1 MVECIVIDQSPALQG
16 AVDVS
21 GAKNAVLVIMAS
33 LILTTG
39 KSLLSNVPWSADVEH
54 MALLLRTLGAQ
65 VEFNRLDQS
74 LEIDTTHLNRYT
86 INPESMRKMRASILL
101 MGPLL
106 ARFGLAEVAIPG
118 GCVIGQRP
126 IDFHLKSF
134 ARMGVELDVQGDFIK
149 ATARQLK
156 PAHIVLEY
164 PSVGCTE
171 NILMA
176 ASLTRGLTRIVNAAL
191 EPEVL
196 DLISVLRRMGASIE
210 IKAPATI
217 EIEGIDELQAVKHT
231 IMPDRLEAGSL
242 LVAAAITGGTI
253 TVRHVWAQTLE
264 VFLEKLSEMGHTIST
279 GLHGKDIT
287 LKATP
292 TPKAVSFR
300 TMPYPGFPT
309 DLQAPLLAAQC
320 VAEGVSS
327 IQETVYENRL
337 LHTRELQ
344 KMGAHITLEGQT
356 AIVKGVEMLYGTR
369 VIATDIR
376 ASAALIV
383 AGLKAQGQTI
393 MAGIHHLKRG
403 YQDIEH
409 KLSFLGARLGY
420 ASYDNSL
427 LESKPVPYT
436 TENRSKPADANL

>member
-1 MVECIVIDQSPALQG
+1 MVECIVIDQSPALRG
-16 AVDVS
+16 SVDVA

-33 LILTTG
+33 LILTSG
-39 KSLLSNVPWSADVEH
+39 KSRLFNVPWSADVEH
-54 MALLLRTLGAQ
+54 MALLLRTLGAD
-65 VEFNRLDQS
+65 VEFNRVNQS
-74 LEIDTTHLNRYT
+74 LEIDTAHLNRYT

-134 ARMGVELDVQGDFIK
+134 VRMGVELELQGEFIK
-149 ATARQLK
+149 ATASQLK
-156 PAHIVLEY
+156 ATRIVLEY

-171 NILMA
+171 NVLMA
-176 ASLTRGLTRIVNAAL
+176 AALTPGLTTVVNAAL

-196 DLISVLRRMGASIE
+196 DLIAALQKMGASIE

-217 EIEGIDELQAVKHT
+217 EVEGMDELRPIEHT

-242 LVAAAITGGTI
+242 LVAAAMTGGTV
-253 TVRHVWAQTLE
+253 TVRHVSALTLE
-264 VFLEKLSEMGHTIST
+264 VFLEKLSEMGHTISM
-279 GLHGKDIT
+279 GPAGKDIT
-287 LKATP
+287 LKATDS
-292 TPKAVSFR
+292 PKAVSFR

-309 DLQAPLLAAQC
+309 DLQAPMLAAQC
-320 VAEGVSS
+320 VAEGVSY

-344 KMGAHITLEGQT
+344 KMGAHITLDGQT
-356 AIVKGVEMLYGTR
+356 ATIKGVEMLYGSR

-383 AGLKAQGQTI
+383 AGLRAEGQTI
-393 MAGIHHLKRG
+393 MTGIHHLKRG
-403 YQDIEH
+403 YQDIER
-409 KLSFLGARLGY
+409 KLSYLGARLGY
-420 ASYDNSL
+420 ASYENVLHDA
-427 LESKPVPYT
+427 KPVFS
-436 TENRSKPADANL
+436 TENRPQTADASL